1 MADRPLVLANKA
13 LTICMPTYV
22 LPVPGG
28 PCMSASSLVRAA
40 YHQQHTGQQC
50 ILIWVAMDT
59 LAQPEQEQGHMP
71 KQLVVK
77 KVSTKQQ

>member
-1 MADRPLVLANKA
+1 
-13 LTICMPTYV
+13 
-22 LPVPGG
+22 
-28 PCMSASSLVRAA
+28 MSASSLVRAA

>member
-1 MADRPLVLANKA
+1 MADRPLVFANKA

-50 ILIWVAMDT
+50 ILVLVDT
-59 LAQPEQEQGHMP
+59 SAQPGQDQGNMP
-71 KQLVVK
+71 KQLVP
-77 KVSTKQQ
+77 